1 MRVTLLLVFIS
12 VFVGTFPLVAA
23 VRATRQAHQIRRRVR
38 KLAVSA
44 GVRDEGSDYALLRET
59 TVVEQVLARLPITR
73 SIKTQVDL
81 SGVQLST
88 TQFLLLV
95 VMAWVTGFVVLYIWK
110 ESMAAAFLAALA
122 FGALPFAYI
131 VKAKHRRNELF
142 AEQLPDALTMVSRS
156 LRAGHSLA
164 AAVELVGQELPEPVG
179 GLFRQAYEQQKL
191 GVRMVECLL
200 SLKAKIESPDFNFFI
215 TIIRINRES
224 GGNLSEI
231 LDKLADTLR
240 ARLQIRRQVDVLTAE
255 GRISGH
261 ILVALPAAMF
271 VVFYLLRPGYLDV
284 FFTEGICQ
292 YLLGAAVLG
301 QVAGYLMIR
310 RIVNISI

>member
-131 VKAKHRRNELF
+131 VKATDRK
-142 AEQLPDALTMVSRS
+142 S
-156 LRAGHSLA
+156 
-164 AAVELVGQELPEPVG
+164 
-179 GLFRQAYEQQKL
+179 
-191 GVRMVECLL
+191 
-200 SLKAKIESPDFNFFI
+200 
-215 TIIRINRES
+215 
-224 GGNLSEI
+224 
-231 LDKLADTLR
+231 
-240 ARLQIRRQVDVLTAE
+240 
-255 GRISGH
+255 
-261 ILVALPAAMF
+261 
-271 VVFYLLRPGYLDV
+271 VV
-284 FFTEGICQ
+284 
-292 YLLGAAVLG
+292 
-301 QVAGYLMIR
+301 
-310 RIVNISI
+310 